1 MGKPTGFLLYERED
15 APKRPVDA
23 RVRDFAEVELHI
35 LPRRLELQG
44 ARCMDCGIP
53 YCHTFGCPVANLIPD
68 WNEMISRGHW
78 RRALD
83 LLHATNNLPEITG
96 RVCPA
101 PCEAA
106 CTLAINQP
114 AVAIRQIELQIV
126 ERGWEEGWIQPE
138 PAPVKTGK
146 KVAIVGSG
154 PSGLPAAQ
162 QIARAGHEAVLFER
176 ADRIGGILRYGIPD
190 FKLDKSV
197 IDRRMEQMR
206 AEGVVFE
213 TGVDVGEDLSV
224 RYIDRNFDAIVIAA
238 GARVPRDLD
247 APGRGLDGIHF
258 AMQYL
263 AQQNRLNAG
272 DAIPDDE
279 RISAKDKNVV
289 VIGGG
294 DTGADCVGTARRQGA
309 KQIVQIELLPEPPAD
324 RTPDNPWP
332 EWPNTLRTS
341 SSHEEGCDRRWSIL
355 TKECVGEDG
364 RVKKLR
370 CVKLDWGEPDADG
383 RRSFTEVPGSEFEI
397 DADLVLLAMGFLRV
411 EHGSLKQDFGL
422 ATDAR
427 GNLLVDENLM
437 TSRPGVFAAGDAVL
451 GASLVVRAIH
461 LGRRAAA
468 AVNDYLKTMR

>member
-1 MGKPTGFLLYERED
+1 
-15 APKRPVDA
+15 
-23 RVRDFAEVELHI
+23 
-35 LPRRLELQG
+35 
-44 ARCMDCGIP
+44 
-53 YCHTFGCPVANLIPD
+53 
-68 WNEMISRGHW
+68 
-78 RRALD
+78 
-83 LLHATNNLPEITG
+83 
-96 RVCPA
+96 
-101 PCEAA
+101 
-106 CTLAINQP
+106 
-114 AVAIRQIELQIV
+114 
-126 ERGWEEGWIQPE
+126 
-138 PAPVKTGK
+138 
-146 KVAIVGSG
+146 
-154 PSGLPAAQ
+154 
-162 QIARAGHEAVLFER
+162 
-176 ADRIGGILRYGIPD
+176 
-190 FKLDKSV
+190 
-197 IDRRMEQMR
+197 MR

-247 APGRGLDGIHF
+247 APGRDLDGIHF

-272 DAIPDDE
+272 DAIPDGE
-279 RISAKDKNVV
+279 RISAKDRNVV

-324 RTPDNPWP
+324 RPPDNPWP

-383 RRSFTEVPGSEFEI
+383 RRAFTEAPGSEFEI

-427 GNLLVDENLM
+427 GNLQVDENLM

-468 AVNDYLKTMR
+468 AVNNYLKTTR